1 MGSRTSARTRP
12 VAEDHLLARQGGRRA
27 GDQPEV
33 RLLVRGLLN
42 QARASPTPGPSSAPD
57 LSVAPEL
64 VVLDTEL
71 DGLRLLLIRTDPAE
85 TDRPPL
91 SPREREIARMVAR
104 GLPTKAI
111 AAVLDISSWTVS
123 THLRRM
129 FAKYHVSSRAALVA
143 GLVDD
148 GLLR

>member
-1 MGSRTSARTRP
+1 M
-12 VAEDHLLARQGGRRA
+12 
-27 GDQPEV
+27 

-42 QARASPTPGPSSAPD
+42 QARASPAPVPVSGPD

-71 DGLRLLLIRTDPAE
+71 DGLRLLLIRTDRAE
-85 TDRPPL
+85 SERPPL

-104 GLPTKAI
+104 GLPNKAI

-129 FAKYHVSSRAALVA
+129 FAKYHVSSRAAMIARLVEE
-143 GLVDD
+143 
-148 GLLR
+148 GLLH